1 MPAPTLLLTP
11 RYTEDSRALRLA
23 AVRVGWDVFRLAE
36 WRVPEEVAS
45 RDLVFYG
52 EPLLADVV
60 GESLPYAFLDVP
72 VDWLPSIPAR
82 YRQRALRLTTLGVA
96 RALTERTFLKP
107 AAEKCFPARVYA
119 SGAELPPVETLPD
132 NIPVLAQEPVR
143 WRVEYRCF
151 VLARCVVTH
160 SIYLRDG
167 ELAQADDGSW
177 PAPVDE
183 SAAALAF
190 AESVLADAEVA
201 LPPAVALDV
210 GVIEGRGWAVVEAN
224 AAWGSGLY
232 GCYPEGVLPVL
243 RRASVRRDA
252 LTEAER
258 PWARAR

>member
-1 MPAPTLLLTP
+1 MPAPTLLLSP

-23 AVRVGWDVFRLAE
+23 AVRAEWDVFRLAE
-36 WRVPEEVAS
+36 WRVPEEVAA

-72 VDWLPSIPAR
+72 VDWLPSVPAR
-82 YRQRALRLTTLGVA
+82 YRRRAVRLTTLGEA
-96 RALTERTFLKP
+96 RALRERTFLKP

-119 SGAELPPVETLPD
+119 SGAELPPTESLPD
-132 NIPVLAQEPVR
+132 DVPVLEQEPVR

-151 VLARCVVTH
+151 VLERRVAAH
-160 SIYLRDG
+160 SVYLRG
-167 ELAQADDGSW
+167 GALAQAGDGSW
-177 PAPVDE
+177 PAPEDE
-183 SAAALAF
+183 SVAARTF

-210 GVIEGRGWAVVEAN
+210 GVIEDRGWAVVEAN

-232 GCYPEGVLPVL
+232 GCYPERVLPVL

-252 LTEAER
+252 LTDAER
-258 PWARAR
+258 RWAR